1 MTTKPSEIN
10 KGTAYVLWALG
21 FFVPVC
27 GVHRFYAGKP
37 ISGTFYLLT
46 FGLFYVGQFIDVF
59 LIPSMVEKRNRHLL
73 EKSTNQALL
82 TLVSQ
87 PSSQKSAQLG
97 QQVLDTKPED
107 SMLQLLK
114 VASENNNTLSVAQA
128 MISLGL
134 PLEETEKLLV
144 KAVKK
149 NLAHI
154 DNDPDSGAV
163 RYYFD
168 I

>member
-1 MTTKPSEIN
+1 MTAKPSEIN

-27 GVHRFYAGKP
+27 GIHRFYAGKP
-37 ISGTFYLLT
+37 VSGTFYLLT
-46 FGLFYVGQFIDVF
+46 CGFFYVGQFIDVF
-59 LIPSMVEKRNRHLL
+59 FIPGMVEKRNRYLL
-73 EKSTNQALL
+73 DKSTNQALL
-82 TLVSQ
+82 SLVSQ
-87 PSSQKSAQLG
+87 SPPHPSLNLAQQKSEN
-97 QQVLDTKPED
+97 KPQD
-107 SMLQLLK
+107 PMIQLLQ
-114 VASENNNTLSVAQA
+114 VASENNNTLSVAQT

-134 PLEETEKLLV
+134 SLEETEKLLV

-149 NLAHI
+149 DLAHI
-154 DNDPDSGAV
+154 GNDPDSGAV

>member
-1 MTTKPSEIN
+1 MAKPNEIN
-10 KGTAYVLWALG
+10 KGTAYALWALG

-27 GVHRFYAGKP
+27 GIHRFYAGKP

-46 FGLFYVGQFIDVF
+46 FGFFYIGQFLDVF
-59 LIPSMVEKRNRHLL
+59 FLPNMIERRNRYLL
-73 EKSTNQALL
+73 EKSTNKALL
-82 TLVSQ
+82 SLVSQ
-87 PSSQKSAQLG
+87 SPPHQTPHS
-97 QQVLDTKPED
+97 KPQD
-107 SMLQLLK
+107 PIVQLLK
-114 VASENNNTLSVAQA
+114 VAAENNNTLSVAQT

-134 PLEETEKLLV
+134 SLEEAEKLLV

-154 DNDPDSGAV
+154 GNDPESGAV